1 MKSIMKFILPMVA
14 VAIVV
19 FGVQALIVF
28 MITSGLGIAFKLQYI
43 LVTMGITIL
52 LQMGTTNNA
61 PVK

>member
-1 MKSIMKFILPMVA
+1 MKSIMKFILLMVA